1 MKQFINKNT
10 PVKIVAI
17 GAGNR
22 TNKYLEYF
30 AQNPAKVR
38 LVGVVDINEIR
49 VGNIARRFGLTPEQC
64 FTDYNDFFASGIEAD
79 AVMICTSEN
88 VHFDPCIK
96 AIDAGYHVLLEK
108 PIAPTL
114 QECLEIGRAAKE
126 KGVIVAVCHVMR
138 YHPYFMK
145 IKELATSGE
154 LGKIVSINHT
164 SAVGLDRTTHGFVR
178 GLWNNDRRTNPM
190 LLAKCCHDID
200 FLLWISQAS
209 CRRVASFGSLRW
221 FKAANAPE
229 GAADR
234 CIHCRPDVQSS
245 CPFSAV
251 NLYKERHEWIANFDV
266 AEGET
271 IDEVID
277 RQLTEGPYGRCVYHC
292 DNNVVDHQIVA
303 LEMDNDV
310 TINFS
315 MDCLRLDDNRDTHI
329 CLTEGEIIGNE
340 KSIVIHRFRDH
351 SRRVI
356 DFSHTRG
363 LPYHA
368 GADLNIV
375 ANFVDSIANN
385 IEEMATSIDLSVES
399 HRLCFEAERSR
410 LEHRIIEL

>member
-1 MKQFINKNT
+1 MKHFNSNN
-10 PVKIVAI
+10 PVRIVAI

-30 AQNPAKVR
+30 VQNPTKVR
-38 LVGVVDINEIR
+38 LVGVVDINTIR
-49 VGNIARRFGLTPEQC
+49 ISNVAKRFGLAPEQC

-79 AVMICTSEN
+79 AVMICTNEN

-96 AIDAGYHVLLEK
+96 AINAGYHVLLEK

-114 QECLEIGRAAKE
+114 QECQDIGKAAKE

-145 IKELATSGE
+145 IRELATSGE
-154 LGKIVSINHT
+154 LGKIVSISHT

-178 GLWNNDRRTNPM
+178 GLWNNDQRTNPM
-190 LLAKCCHDID
+190 LLSKCCHDID
-200 FLLWISQAS
+200 LLLWIAQST

-221 FKAANAPE
+221 FKAENAPA
-229 GAADR
+229 GSAMR
-234 CIHCRPDVQSS
+234 CIHCNPDVQKQ

-266 AEGET
+266 KDGET
-271 IDEVID
+271 IDDVID
-277 RQLTEGPYGRCVYHC
+277 RELAEGPYGRCVFHC

-303 LEMDNDV
+303 LEMDNDI
-310 TINFS
+310 TINFT
-315 MDCLRLDDNRDTHI
+315 MDCFRLDDNRDTRI

-340 KSIVIHRFRDH
+340 KTIIINRFRDH
-351 SRRVI
+351 SRSVI
-356 DFSHTRG
+356 DFSHTQD
-363 LPYHA
+363 LPFHA

-375 ANFVDSIANN
+375 ANFVDAIAGNQT
-385 IEEMATSIDLSVES
+385 EMATSIDLSVES

-410 LEHRIIEL
+410 KEHRIIEL